1 MKSWIRYAAIGILVF
16 SVTACNAEPEISV
29 DDEVKDGDAAGIELT
44 TQVEGVFKGFEG
56 DDQTKVMIDYEG
68 EVKTYEVAEDATG
81 DFDKIKENDNIAFST
96 KTVDGIEMIETLRLN
111 QWLVVL
117 EESITNIK

>member
-111 QWLVVL
+111 Q
-117 EESITNIK
+117 